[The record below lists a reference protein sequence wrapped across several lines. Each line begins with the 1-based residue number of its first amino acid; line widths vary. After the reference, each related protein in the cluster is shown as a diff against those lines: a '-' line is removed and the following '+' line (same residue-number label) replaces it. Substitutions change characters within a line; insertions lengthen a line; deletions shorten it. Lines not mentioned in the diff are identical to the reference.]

1 MKPGIT
7 RKENIPDE
15 EVICGWM
22 EKRPPDGK
30 GEKVETADARWWGYN
45 YQLKPK
51 DSGVGREFHWQWH
64 PVSLT
69 LDRIWEVEVRIEA
82 GFAQHQIRND
92 GWPKGGNA
100 PAHPGVV
107 LYFTTKDGAL
117 SFPCGT
123 YDSMAANLQAIA
135 LTLENLRAIDRY
147 GATLGHEQYRGFA
160 ALPAPKTQG
169 TLEDAAA
176 LMASMT
182 KIPARDLI
190 ASVDAYRLAYRQ
202 LAAEL
207 HPDKGGPAEKWH
219 AFQNAAILLQKHHS
233 GGLA

>member
-69 LDRIWEVEVRIEA
+69 LDRIWEVEE
-82 GFAQHQIRND
+82 
-92 GWPKGGNA
+92 K
-100 PAHPGVV
+100 
-107 LYFTTKDGAL
+107 L
-117 SFPCGT
+117 SPNQQWG
-123 YDSMAANLQAIA
+123 YW
-135 LTLENLRAIDRY
+135 
-147 GATLGHEQYRGFA
+147 HE
-160 ALPAPKTQG
+160 
-169 TLEDAAA
+169 
-176 LMASMT
+176 
-182 KIPARDLI
+182 LI
-190 ASVDAYRLAYRQ
+190 
-202 LAAEL
+202 
-207 HPDKGGPAEKWH
+207 KGGPPELGYWRMLH
-219 AFQNAAILLQKHHS
+219 ASAATRIAALA
-233 GGLA
+233 GLIRSAS

>member
-1 MKPGIT
+1 MI
-7 RKENIPDE
+7 
-15 EVICGWM
+15 
-22 EKRPPDGK
+22 
-30 GEKVETADARWWGYN
+30 DARFRP
-45 YQLKPK
+45 LPK
-51 DSGVGREFHWQWH
+51 WDRQPALEYRRSPFKTAYAK
-64 PVSLT
+64 T
-69 LDRIWEVEVRIEA
+69 LDKLEREITHLDGSDVRIEA

-135 LTLENLRAIDRY
+135 LTLEALRAIDRY

-169 TLEDAAA
+169 TLEEAAA
-176 LMASMT
+176 TLAAMT
-182 KIPARDLI
+182 KIPARDII

-207 HPDKGGPAEKWH
+207 HPDRGGPPDKWH
-219 AFQNAAILLQKHHS
+219 AFQNAAVLLQKHHS